1 MNLVEMFNNSLL
13 VSVEL
18 CNTRVK
24 REVSLVQVYAGGP
37 LLPSQDGPGPL
48 WSHRHSPPLCRPHLH
63 PLLPSSLSLLL

>member
-24 REVSLVQVYAGGP
+24 REVSLVQVYAGGS
-37 LLPSQDGPGPL
+37 LLPSQDGPGPM
-48 WSHRHSPPLCRPHLH
+48 WSHCHPPPLCRPHLH